1 LREVSGRDWTLK
13 LTVQENLPSKGEPS
27 KQSTSEN
34 YADDPL
40 IREALEIFKGEIK
53 R

>member
-1 LREVSGRDWTLK
+1 VSGKDWTLK
-13 LTVQENLPSKGEPS
+13 LTVREKLRSKPQASAES
-27 KQSTSEN
+27 ASEN

-40 IREALEIFKGEIK
+40 IRDALEIFKGELK